1 MSRAVSDSMWRDV
14 TTAHSTQWTAV
25 VPWSRSHFVCL
36 WMQCS
41 HTFIY
46 QKPSDFQ
53 DAWSSIL
60 SSLQLLSSRPSI
72 PLTSIWH
79 IAFHHLTSVTGDTSW
94 PLETWG
100 MKLGKSVRNI
110 RCGHNYRDRQADLAK
125 LGLKFKKTPVGP
137 TSAKPDPSACP
148 PKIEPDP
155 DPTSPPVISSTSTI
169 PIPTPPSEASPA
181 NWDTFVIT
189 L

>member
-1 MSRAVSDSMWRDV
+1 MTWCALRRTALNERQSFRGLEVIFSVSGCNAHIPSSIRNQVIFRD
-14 TTAHSTQWTAV
+14 A
-25 VPWSRSHFVCL
+25 R
-36 WMQCS
+36 
-41 HTFIY
+41 
-46 QKPSDFQ
+46 
-53 DAWSSIL
+53 SSIL

-181 NWDTFVIT
+181 N
-189 L
+189 